1 MKTLIY
7 ILHSGQRY
15 GTERMALATLAQ
27 LKTCTQAVLFAPLGP
42 VQQLAQEQGVLCL
55 GFRNRLE
62 LARQLWRYLA
72 QPELCICSTG
82 VSQALLVILLTL
94 MRGKWPDQIHI
105 VHGGTN
111 ERLSYGR
118 KHWLQYLGVKLVA
131 VSEFVKTRLLAHGC
145 KSKHITVIEN
155 FLTTR
160 QSHRPAFTQS
170 GIAKIAMITRIDPI
184 KQVGVAI
191 AAWRKYPNLPELH
204 ICGTG
209 WQSDELQTQSAHL
222 KQVKWH
228 GFVEYTS
235 RILIQSDLYIHTCDS
250 EPFGLA
256 ILEAMAAGVP
266 VLVPDQGG
274 AADLVNNG
282 VTGFYFRAGD
292 SHDLALQIQWINQ
305 LPTSTL
311 NAIVANA
318 SAQLA
323 NRFSATQRIAD
334 YARLCGIKGIH
345 DESATLN

>member
-15 GTERMALATLAQ
+15 GTERMALATLTQ
-27 LKTCTQAVLFAPLGP
+27 LKASTQAVLFAPIGP

-55 GFRNRLE
+55 GFRSRFE

-72 QPELCICSTG
+72 QTELCICSTG
-82 VSQALLVILLTL
+82 VSQALLVSLLTL
-94 MRGKWPDQIHI
+94 MRGKWPNQIHI
-105 VHGGTN
+105 VHGGTD

-145 KSKHITVIEN
+145 KDQHITVIEN
-155 FLTTR
+155 FLTTE
-160 QSHRPAFTQS
+160 QNHRSAFTQS
-170 GIAKIAMITRIDPI
+170 GIEKIAMITRIDPI
-184 KQVGVAI
+184 KQVNVAI
-191 AAWRKYPNLPELH
+191 AAWCQHPNLPELH

-209 WQSDELQTQSAHL
+209 WQSDELQAKSTHL

-228 GFVEYTS
+228 GFVEYTPT
-235 RILIQSDLYIHTCDS
+235 ILLQSDLYVHTCDS

-256 ILEAMAAGVP
+256 ILEAMATGVP
-266 VLVPDQGG
+266 VLVPDRGG

-292 SHDLALQIQWINQ
+292 SNDLALQIQWISQ
-305 LPTSTL
+305 LPASTL
-311 NAIVANA
+311 NTIVANA
-318 SAQLA
+318 RAQLA
-323 NRFSATQRIAD
+323 SRFSATQRISD
-334 YARLCGIKGIH
+334 YARLCGIK
-345 DESATLN
+345 ELENAALN